1 MAPRPGV
8 STKKPETLFARIA
21 IWFGRSAAQ
30 LEPATRA
37 LPFADQHFVLDGT
50 NIALLHGPARP
61 ELRYVVALAH
71 YLGSNGGKV
80 SCFFDA
86 NTPYLFSDARG
97 EQRDCFD
104 QLTSESPWAKNF
116 VIVASGT
123 QADQWILELAKREN
137 ADVISNDRFKDRAK
151 AHRWIYKR
159 RHGLRIVQGRLTL
172 SSLDISIELL
182 AQPEDYL
189 MLLQSLPAKSA
200 GAPQE
205 RT

>member
-1 MAPRPGV
+1 V
-8 STKKPETLFARIA
+8 STKKPETLLARIA

-30 LEPATRA
+30 LEPPTQA
-37 LPFADQHFVLDGT
+37 LPFADRHFVLDGT
-50 NIALLHGPARP
+50 NIALLQGPARP

-86 NTPYLFSDARG
+86 NTPYLFSDARS

-159 RHGLRIVQGRLTL
+159 RHGMRIVEGRLTL